1 MYHGIFI
8 IMFVILHLL
17 YLLPYVMAFLVAI
30 FNKTDSFGIYKTII
44 VVLSIPQYLIAF
56 LVVSVLLKNYNISAS
71 YIIILIQIIV
81 LAFQVYVSYKLV
93 DIVMFCFF
101 IVKKIYMRIKWFSSN
116 LFGFYYYFFVL
127 YLCLT

>member
-1 MYHGIFI
+1 
-8 IMFVILHLL
+8 MFVILHLL

-101 IVKKIYMRIKWFSSN
+101 IVKKIYMRIK
-116 LFGFYYYFFVL
+116 
-127 YLCLT
+127 